1 MSSSMSNSPP
11 STSPTV
17 TKSPRILIVVSVIP
31 VYCVGEGEW
40 IIKYRVEDLE
50 TGQVYMEH
58 DFETGEIID
67 YSSLFD
73 GSELNVTVTVN
84 VPITVSHVNL
94 RIATNLE
101 HSTIQDRYWQLHS
114 QGYQFE
120 DYNPNQQYLEFKQV
134 KGTFTISC
142 YGKVP
147 KGITQTRI
155 GGYILHKPID
165 LVTIKLNG
173 PSGELLDQIENE
185 VLDAE
190 IDEYRNLLEKRDVK
204 LETLKSTGV
213 ALGYVELFESVL
225 DQAEVQAELGFV
237 DEAISLL
244 DLLAVSQEPV
254 SSTVE
259 TLFLPVMGGLAIAV
273 VAIGFLYIRARSKR
287 SYVLAVIEDQIKDL
301 EGLTLRVS
309 KFDRTLS
316 SRLDSMKERLK
327 KLIWA

>member
-1 MSSSMSNSPP
+1 MLGKGNDLKM
-11 STSPTV
+11 
-17 TKSPRILIVVSVIP
+17 KYFGLCFLLFLLVVSVIP
-31 VYCVGEGEW
+31 VYCVGEGKW
-40 IIKYRVEDLE
+40 IVKYRVEDLE
-50 TGQVYMEH
+50 TGQIYMEH
-58 DFETGEIID
+58 DFETGEIIE

-73 GSELNVTVTVN
+73 GSELNVTVTVD
-84 VPITVSHVNL
+84 VAITVSHVNL

-101 HSTIQDRYWQLHS
+101 HSIIQDRYWQLHS

-147 KGITQTRI
+147 KGITQTKI
-155 GGYILHKPID
+155 GGYVLHKPKD
-165 LVTIKLNG
+165 FVTIKLNG
-173 PSGELLDQIENE
+173 PSGELLDQIKNE

-190 IDEYRNLLEKRDVK
+190 IDEYRNLLQKRDDK

-213 ALGYVELFESVL
+213 APGYVELFESVL
-225 DQAEVQAELGFV
+225 DQSEVQAELGFV

-254 SSTVE
+254 SSTAE
-259 TLFLPVMGGLAIAV
+259 TLFLPVMGGLAIVV

-287 SYVLAVIEDQIKDL
+287 SYVLSVIEDQIKDL

-309 KFDRTLS
+309 KIDRALS

>member
-1 MSSSMSNSPP
+1 MKL
-11 STSPTV
+11 V
-17 TKSPRILIVVSVIP
+17 GLCFLLFLIVVSVTP

-58 DFETGEIID
+58 DFETGEIIE

-73 GSELNVTVTVN
+73 GSELNVTFTVD
-84 VPITVSHVNL
+84 VAITVSHVNL
-94 RIATNLE
+94 RIATNLA

-134 KGTFTISC
+134 KGNFTISC

-147 KGITQTRI
+147 KGITQTKI
-155 GGYILHKPID
+155 AGYVLHNPKN
-165 LVTIKLNG
+165 LTTIKLNG

-190 IDEYRNLLEKRDVK
+190 IDEYRNLLEKRDDR

-213 ALGYVELFESVL
+213 ASGYVELFESVL
-225 DQAEVQAELGFV
+225 DQSEVQAELGFV

-244 DLLAVSQEPV
+244 DMLAVSQEPV
-254 SSTVE
+254 SSIAE
-259 TLFLPVMGGLAIAV
+259 TLFLPVMGGLGIAV

-287 SYVLAVIEDQIKDL
+287 GYVLSVIEDQIKDL

-309 KFDRTLS
+309 KIDRTLS